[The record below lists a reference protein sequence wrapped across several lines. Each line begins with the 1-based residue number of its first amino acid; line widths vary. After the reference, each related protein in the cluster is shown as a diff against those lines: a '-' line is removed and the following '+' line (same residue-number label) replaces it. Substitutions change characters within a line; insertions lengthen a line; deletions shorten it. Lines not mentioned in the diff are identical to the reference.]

1 MRLLRILTIPLLL
14 LTAIHAATDGPP
26 RPRVQVALLL
36 DTSNSMDGLIH
47 QAKTQLW
54 RIVNEFAGVRRHG
67 RQPQLEVALF
77 EYGNNSIPAAV
88 GYVRMVTP
96 FTTDLDTLS
105 AKLFELHTN
114 GGEEYCGQAI
124 QTALNQLSWQPAP
137 DVLKI
142 VYIAGNEPFT
152 QGPVDFRRVCQRAQQ
167 RGITVNTIH
176 CGDRQSGVQGLW
188 EEGAMLGGG
197 VFLSIN
203 SDLRTVIDSPYDAE
217 LGRLNQR
224 INQTYVPYGAHG
236 AAGQMSQTTQ
246 DKNAASA
253 GPAVAASRA
262 EAKASGLYANS
273 QWDLVDAVKDGKQK
287 VETLREQELPAEMRK
302 MTVAERRSHLAKME
316 RERTETQQQIAK
328 LQAQRAQYVAQKSK
342 EGKGDKTLEDAMV
355 TSIRQQAARAGFQV
369 QKAQ

>member
-1 MRLLRILTIPLLL
+1 MRLLHILTTPLLL
-14 LTAIHAATDGPP
+14 FTSMLAATDGPP

-77 EYGNNSIPAAV
+77 EYGNNGIPAAV

-105 AKLFELHTN
+105 ARLFALHTN

-124 QTALNQLSWQPAP
+124 QTALEQLSWQPSP

-142 VYIAGNEPFT
+142 LYIAGNEPFT
-152 QGPVDFRRVCQRAQQ
+152 QGPVNFRQVCPRAQRQ
-167 RGITVNTIH
+167 GITVNTIH
-176 CGDRQSGVQGLW
+176 CGDRQGGVQGLW

-203 SDLRTVIDSPYDAE
+203 SDARTVIDTPYDAD

-224 INQTYVPYGAHG
+224 INQTYVPYGSEGEAG
-236 AAGQMSQTTQ
+236 RINQAAQ

-253 GPAVAASRA
+253 GPAIAASRA
-262 EAKASGLYANS
+262 EAKASGLYTNS
-273 QWDLVDAVKDGKQK
+273 RWDLVDAVKDGRQK
-287 VETLREQELPAEMRK
+287 VEALREQDLPVEMRK
-302 MTVAERRSHLAKME
+302 LTVEGRRAYIGKME
-316 RERTETQQQIAK
+316 RERTGAQQQIAK
-328 LQAQRAQYVAQKSK
+328 LQTERAQYINEKSK
-342 EGKGDKTLEDAMV
+342 QGKGDKTLEDAMIG
-355 TSIRQQAARAGFQV
+355 SIRQQAARAGYQMK
-369 QKAQ
+369 Q